1 MMIRLRIPKQI
12 ERELRHLL
20 MQPHPFAFE
29 RVGFIFT
36 RLTRCGD
43 GELLV
48 LVTAYEHVPDDDY
61 INDPNVG
68 ARINSAVI
76 RRTMQRALNT
86 GEGAFH
92 VHIHDHHGA
101 TGPSYTDKQEL
112 RPMMQSIRNAAP
124 QSAHGLLIL
133 SRDAAWAEALT
144 PNSLQFQKIAKIS
157 VVGFP
162 TEFINEK

>member
-1 MMIRLRIPKQI
+1 MMIRFRMPKQI
-12 ERELRHLL
+12 EREVRRSL

-36 RLTRCGD
+36 KITRCGAGD
-43 GELLV
+43 VLV
-48 LVTAYEHVPDDDY
+48 LVTGYDPVPDDDY

-68 ARINSAVI
+68 ARINSSAI
-76 RRTMQRALNT
+76 RRTMQRVLNT

-92 VHIHDHHGA
+92 VHIHDHNGA
-101 TGPSYTDKQEL
+101 TGPSHTDQQEL

-124 QSAHGLLIL
+124 QTAHGLLIL
-133 SRDAAWAEALT
+133 SRDAAWAEALI
-144 PNSLQFQKIAKIS
+144 PDSLQFQRIGKIS